1 MLSSVKY
8 SPVSIST
15 SKSNSNIQNYE
26 YRNLSCDNSN
36 DVIVF
41 S

>member
-1 MLSSVKY
+1 MLSLVKY

-15 SKSNSNIQNYE
+15 SKSNLNIQNYE